1 MIHMK
6 YQHEKVQ
13 ILSHLEIIVLPHD
26 GYEIFIYISIVHSPV
41 KRIPKTYLDYS
52 SDDDILEK
60 TCYIIFETK

>member
-13 ILSHLEIIVLPHD
+13 ILSHLEIIVLPDD
-26 GYEIFIYISIVHSPV
+26 GYEIFIYI

-60 TCYIIFETK
+60 TCCIILENK

>member
-1 MIHMK
+1 MK
-6 YQHEKVQ
+6 YQHEKIQ
-13 ILSHLEIIVLPHD
+13 ILSHLKIIVLPDD
-26 GYEIFIYISIVHSPV
+26 GYEI